1 MIEHADHRL
10 SSLRLELE
18 VGPNFT
24 SMLLYYLC
32 MTVYV
37 FVGGES
43 AMLICTICWGRQTLL
58 WSMPFGD
65 TKWS

>member
-43 AMLICTICWGRQTLL
+43 AMLICTIC
-58 WSMPFGD
+58 
-65 TKWS
+65 